1 MRLCLSRVPDHIRTR
16 ARLRQNKSASSP
28 AAESNVHPTDI
39 FMRGCGALQR
49 HESFVSLFFNVF
61 ILVRISETIT
71 GYTGALPSV

>member
-49 HESFVSLFFNVF
+49 HESFVSLFFNVYLL
-61 ILVRISETIT
+61 IRIYATIT
-71 GYTGALPSV
+71 GRIGASQSV

>member
-16 ARLRQNKSASSP
+16 ARLRQNKSASSL
-28 AAESNVHPTDI
+28 AVKSNVHPTDI

-49 HESFVSLFFNVF
+49 HKPFVSLFFNVF